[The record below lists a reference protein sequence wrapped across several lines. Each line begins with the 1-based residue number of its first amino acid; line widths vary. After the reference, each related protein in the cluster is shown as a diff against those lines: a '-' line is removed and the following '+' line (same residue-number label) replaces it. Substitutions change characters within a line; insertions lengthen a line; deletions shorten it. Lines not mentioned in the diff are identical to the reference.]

1 MAISRIAFALSDA
14 ISEIKS
20 LDTTAGDRPDFR
32 IDISMGIKTFD
43 RVVDEIQHH
52 FGAQLQ
58 KDAQYRGM
66 GRAVKFAGMRLI
78 MVPPGNRDG

>member
-14 ISEIKS
+14 ISEIKD
-20 LDTTAGDRPDFR
+20 LDNTAGDRTDFR
-32 IDISMGIKTFD
+32 VDICMDHVTYD
-43 RVVDEIQHH
+43 RVVDALQHH

-58 KDAQYRGM
+58 KDAHYRGM

-78 MVPPGNRDG
+78 MVPPGNRE

>member
-14 ISEIKS
+14 MNEIKA

-32 IDISMGIKTFD
+32 VDIHMDYVTYNRVIDAL
-43 RVVDEIQHH
+43 QHH

-58 KDAQYRGM
+58 KDAHYRGV
-66 GRAVKFAGMRLI
+66 GRAVRFAGMRLI